1 MIQNQSS
8 VMALD
13 IGGREPLSFDDLTE
27 QRMETEVTESSL
39 QQALREKESVWMK
52 HHNHYAEVLDNLM
65 MTVQAARGVVE

>member
-1 MIQNQSS
+1 MIQNQSNL
-8 VMALD
+8 MALD
-13 IGGREPLSFDDLTE
+13 INGHEPLSFNDLTE
-27 QRMETEVTESSL
+27 HSTEAEVSESFL